1 MLRRSLPFLATVLA
15 FVVLLV
21 AAVPASAYDN
31 ENPYHLR
38 LSRLDPLQCGTRIGI
53 QAKLTDRDGHP
64 VSGAAIHFTIDQGRR
79 GDKLAPARVVTNAR
93 GKAVT
98 FVILAC
104 TNGTHFTEILARGPN
119 GAKARIT
126 LVLHNHHGRDRGRA
140 AAVLSVGAGSTG
152 SGTGQAAPATGRS
165 VLASPVVFTSPSSMA
180 LLPVGSAL
188 LGVMIVLL
196 AAFRRRLSPRTRRPA
211 TA

>member
-1 MLRRSLPFLATVLA
+1 MPRRSLPVLATVLA
-15 FVVLLV
+15 FVLLLV
-21 AAVPASAYDN
+21 AAVPAFAYNN

-64 VSGAAIHFTIDQGRR
+64 VSGAAIHFTIDEGRR

-104 TNGTHFTEILARGPN
+104 TNGTHFTEILARGPR

-126 LVLHNHHGRDRGRA
+126 LILHNHHDRNRGRA

-165 VLASPVVFTSPSSMA
+165 VLASPVVFTSQSSA
-180 LLPVGSAL
+180 LAPVGLAL
-188 LGVMIVLL
+188 LGLLIVLL
-196 AAFRRRLSPRTRRPA
+196 VAFGRHQSTPVRRLA